1 MKSATPDDKIATP
14 DDAAS
19 DVDRLIE
26 RVRPAVREESPYVV
40 DQPPE
45 VDVKLN
51 QNESP
56 YDLPPE
62 IKEDL
67 AERLR
72 ETPLN
77 RYPAEQPERL
87 RSALAE
93 RLDLGRDGV
102 LIGNG
107 SNELT
112 YTLGLALI
120 EAGDAVVLPRPMFS
134 LYAKVARMSG
144 AELTEVPPRGED
156 LSFDTEGLVAAIE
169 RDDPALVVVTSP
181 NNPTGRA
188 MPLSEIRQIVE
199 AAPGFVV
206 VDEAYVEFGD
216 EESARTLMG
225 EHPGVIVVRTFSK
238 AYGLAGV
245 RLGFLAMRPALGR
258 ELMKAR
264 LPFMTSRLSEEIAL
278 AILDHEDLMSE
289 RIEQLRRST
298 AELRAGLRAMAGV
311 EVLPSQSNFM
321 LFEPPV
327 DDAPALLE
335 HLADEERV
343 LVRDMSGYPSL
354 EGYLRVCAG
363 TPEENKAFLAAL
375 ERAL

>member
-1 MKSATPDDKIATP
+1 MESATLG
-14 DDAAS
+14 DAAP

-26 RVRPAVREESPYVV
+26 RVRPAVRGESPYVV

-62 IKEDL
+62 IKEEL

-72 ETPLN
+72 DIPLN

-93 RLDLGRDGV
+93 RLDLGRSGV

-144 AELTEVPPRGED
+144 ARLTEVPPRAD

-169 RDDPALVVVTSP
+169 RDDPALVIVTSP

-188 MPLSEIRQIVE
+188 MPLSEIRRVVE

-216 EESARTLMG
+216 EQSARALMD
-225 EHPGVIVVRTFSK
+225 EHPGVIIVRTFSK

-245 RLGFLAMRPALGR
+245 RLGFLAMRPAVGC

-278 AILDHEDLMSE
+278 AILDHPGLMNE

-311 EVLPSQSNFM
+311 AVLPSQSNFM

>member
-1 MKSATPDDKIATP
+1 MKSGTLEDTAPD
-14 DDAAS
+14 
-19 DVDRLIE
+19 VEQLIQ
-26 RVRPAVREESPYVV
+26 RVRPAVRNERPYLVSEA
-40 DQPPE
+40 PE

-56 YDLPPE
+56 YDLPPAL
-62 IKEDL
+62 KADL

-72 ETPLN
+72 EIPFN

-87 RSALAE
+87 RARLAE
-93 RLDLGRDGV
+93 RLDLDPDGV

-112 YTLGLALI
+112 YTMGLTLI

-144 AELTEVPPRGED
+144 AELTEVPPRED
-156 LSFDTEGLVAAIE
+156 LRFDTEGLIAAIE
-169 RDDPALVVVTSP
+169 REDPALVIVTSP

-188 MPLSEIRQIVE
+188 LPLGEIRRLVE

-216 EESARTLMG
+216 EESARTLME

-278 AILDHEDLMSE
+278 AILDHPGLMDE

-298 AELRAGLRAMAGV
+298 AQLRAGLEATDGV
-311 EVLPSQSNFM
+311 EVVPSQSNFM
-321 LFEPPV
+321 LFKPPV
-327 DDAPALLE
+327 RDAPALLD
-335 HLADEERV
+335 HLAREEDV

-363 TPEENKAFLAAL
+363 TPQENKAFLTAL
-375 ERAL
+375 ERALSRK